1 MSLRLVIIKEAVE
14 SWVGVCQRISVPP
27 HTWGSEEDQPVLS
40 PWQSALAGIDW
51 AAAGL
56 SNCLA

>member
-14 SWVGVCQRISVPP
+14 SWVGVCQRISVPL

-40 PWQSALAGIDW
+40 PGNRHWRELIGRRQD
-51 AAAGL
+51 
-56 SNCLA
+56 